1 MPTIITKTAIAY
13 GQSKAIGDYALA
25 GAVNDLAAAGVTEVI
40 EAPIVDIRVVIPEY
54 AFKSR
59 MNTMNK
65 ILTRTCRE
73 KGIVV
78 NQIKIEKAPAVC
90 IPTVIVHAA
99 GIGQRQ
105 TTEKQERGSGGKD
118 IVLTKW
124 IGMDG
129 MLRIT
134 EERNTEVKN
143 RFSAAF
149 LSQIQSFREIM
160 WDIKELEVARRH
172 QPYAVSQVTDGGI
185 FAALWNL
192 SKEFGTGLDIDLK
205 KIAVRQETIEVC
217 EHFQMNPY
225 QLTSVGSFLLVVPDG
240 AALLEELRGHGVP
253 AEIIGRLTD
262 NNDKIIHNGNEIR
275 YIDRPAPDEV
285 NKVMIGRE

>member
-1 MPTIITKTAIAY
+1 MPTIIMKTAIAY

-59 MNTMNK
+59 INTMNK

-217 EHFQMNPY
+217 EHFQLNPY